1 MLPDKILESDSLD
14 ILFEHRNK
22 MYGAYELRKKYN
34 KRLLMALAM
43 GLLVIAIPVVYIS
56 FKKLEVISTEPD
68 FKTDIFISPPVSFIP
83 DQPQL
88 KKVEKEKIPASKIK
102 PKAANNTGPLKI
114 VKEDVIEK
122 KYEQTNVIF
131 NNTNK
136 TAGEDIIA
144 PQNLGGQAETAAG
157 LKDIQTATSGIDE
170 NAALP
175 VAEQMPAYPGGLKSL
190 RKFLENN
197 LESPRSLDDGEKINV
212 QVKFIVGYDGNL
224 KSFELVKDGG
234 AIFNKEVLR
243 VLKLMPRWIPG
254 KNAGKNVSVYFS
266 LPVSFVAP
274 E

>member
-43 GLLVIAIPVVYIS
+43 GLLVISIPVVYIS
-56 FKKLEVISTEPD
+56 LKKLEVISTKPD
-68 FKTDIFISPPVSFIP
+68 FKGDIFISPPVSFIP
-83 DQPQL
+83 DQPL
-88 KKVEKEKIPASKIK
+88 PKKVEKEKVPASKMK
-102 PKAANNTGPLKI
+102 PKAANNTGPLKM
-114 VKEDVIEK
+114 VNEDVVEK
-122 KYEQTNVIF
+122 KPEQTNVIF
-131 NNTNK
+131 NNPGND
-136 TAGEDIIA
+136 AGEAIIA
-144 PQNLGGQAETAAG
+144 PHNLGGQAETAAG
-157 LKDIQTATSGIDE
+157 LKDILTSTTDADE
-170 NAALP
+170 NVALP
-175 VAEQMPAYPGGLKSL
+175 MAEQMPAYPGGLKAL

-197 LESPRSLDDGEKINV
+197 LESPRSLDEGEKINV

-234 AIFNKEVLR
+234 TIFNKEVIR